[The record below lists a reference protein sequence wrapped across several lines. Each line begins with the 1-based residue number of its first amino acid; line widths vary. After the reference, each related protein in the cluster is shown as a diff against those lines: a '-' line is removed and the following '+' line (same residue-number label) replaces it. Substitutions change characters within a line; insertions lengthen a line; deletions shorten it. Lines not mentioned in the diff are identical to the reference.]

1 MQHENHDPQKT
12 EALLQVN
19 ILRELFEKVY
29 FDKKTGNEKSM
40 PVKAIQS
47 AYLKLKELTLKM
59 VLLSEEDRQM
69 VHESAGEI
77 EECCLM
83 VEISYLRLAKL
94 LGTLETLRDLLA
106 CSISEK
112 SGFRVKTLLTLNVL
126 RQLIRDKEEMQ
137 KKEDRLEWLKH
148 VQELITF
155 LGFYAAKLELKSN
168 QKKIL
173 EELEDK
179 FDLLKGH
186 VGGSALA
193 LLCGLIDTFH
203 DLL

>member
-1 MQHENHDPQKT
+1 MQHENHDLQKT

-29 FDKKTGNEKSM
+29 FDKKTGNQKSI

-47 AYLKLKELTLKM
+47 AYSKLKELNLKM
-59 VLLSEEDRQM
+59 SLLNEEDRQM
-69 VHESAGEI
+69 VHDSAGEI

-106 CSISEK
+106 FAVHEK
-112 SGFRVKTLLTLNVL
+112 SGFRVKTLLTVNVL
-126 RQLIRDKEEMQ
+126 RQLIRDKEEM
-137 KKEDRLEWLKH
+137 KNKEERLEWLKQ
-148 VQELITF
+148 VQEMVTF
-155 LGFYAAKLELKSN
+155 LGFYAAKLELKPE
-168 QKKIL
+168 QKKIY
-173 EELEDK
+173 EEMDKK
-179 FDLLKGH
+179 FDLLKGNAN
-186 VGGSALA
+186 GSGLA

-203 DLL
+203 DLF

>member
-29 FDKKTGNEKSM
+29 FDKKIGNQKSM

-47 AYLKLKELTLKM
+47 AYSKLKEVTVKLS
-59 VLLSEEDRQM
+59 LLSEEDRQM
-69 VHESAGEI
+69 VHDSAGEI

-106 CSISEK
+106 FAVHEK

-126 RQLIRDKEEMQ
+126 RQLIRDKEEM
-137 KKEDRLEWLKH
+137 KSKEERLEWLKQ
-148 VQELITF
+148 VQELVTF
-155 LGFYAAKLELKSN
+155 LGFYAAKLELKPDH
-168 QKKIL
+168 QQIFEDL
-173 EELEDK
+173 EKK

-186 VGGSALA
+186 SNGSDLA

-203 DLL
+203 DLF